1 MSNKRAN
8 IYHNLATMLDAGLPI
23 LRALQ
28 TCASGLRGRY
38 ASTFEEIREKVKT
51 GQELSTAMQA
61 YPWLF
66 APLDRIVV
74 QAGEQS
80 GSLAESCAHL
90 ARWYE
95 FIGRMKSIIL
105 SGLLLPLLLI
115 HMAALVG
122 PIPRFA
128 LGGLSLQEYL
138 VEVFMILLFS
148 LYIPCAIVLLI
159 LSLRPGKIGNRLIGS
174 LPVVG
179 PAVLSA
185 LFSFDSPLRR
195 LFDAVLLHLPVL
207 GKAVKQLCL
216 SRFCRV
222 FHILYDAGVPVLQT
236 MELAAKIAG
245 NAALYHQLIGGLEA
259 ARHGDPISAGFS
271 PALPDDF
278 RNLWQVGEET
288 GDLDDVTGKL
298 AEMTGFTAELYF
310 EQLARWLPRLVYI
323 YVCIIMITQIF
334 AGFQAISSAG
344 SGLISF

>member
-38 ASTFEEIREKVKT
+38 AAVFDAIREKVKT
-51 GQELSTAMQA
+51 GEELSKAMQA

-66 APLDRIVV
+66 ASLDRIVV

-80 GSLAESCAHL
+80 GSLAESCANL

-95 FIGRMKSIIL
+95 FTGRMKAIIL
-105 SGLLLPLLLI
+105 SGLLLPLMLI
-115 HMAALVG
+115 HIAAFIG
-122 PIPRFA
+122 PVPRFA
-128 LGGLSLQEYL
+128 LGQLTWQEYL
-138 VEVFMILLFS
+138 WEVFGILLLF
-148 LYIPCAIVLLI
+148 YIPFAIVLLI
-159 LSLRPGKIGNRLIGS
+159 LSLRPGKMGNRLIGVF
-174 LPVVG
+174 PAVG
-179 PAVLSA
+179 PAILTA
-185 LFSFDSPLRR
+185 IFSYNSPLRHI
-195 LFDAVLLHLPVL
+195 FDAILLRLPVL

-222 FHILYDAGVPVLQT
+222 FYILYNAGVPVLQT
-236 MELAAKIAG
+236 MELASKIAG

-259 ARHGDPISAGFS
+259 AKHGDPISTGFS

-288 GDLDDVTGKL
+288 GDLDDVAGKL
-298 AEMTGFTAELYF
+298 AQMTGFTAELYF
-310 EQLARWLPRLVYI
+310 EQLARWLPRFVYL
-323 YVCIIMITQIF
+323 YVCIIMIIQIF
-334 AGFQAISSAG
+334 KGFQAIASTS